1 MALLS
6 VQNLSM
12 EFPQQLLFSGV
23 SLEIGERDKLGFIG
37 ANGVGKTTLFKIITG
52 ELEPT
57 DGNVAVGRECKIG
70 YMEQHACKRPEN
82 TIFDEL
88 LTVFAPLIELEKQ
101 LEQVNSQ
108 LEAGRCDDE
117 LVLRQMNLREAFERD
132 GGLTY
137 KSRAASALMGLGF
150 SEEVFSRPVKTLSG
164 GQLSKLSL
172 AKLLLS
178 GANLLLLDEPTNHLD
193 ISSCRWL
200 EGFIRDFPGAV
211 IVISHDR
218 YFLDSVTNRTIELEH
233 GKIRAYKGAYSEFMK
248 KKEAEQEAV
257 RRKYEAD
264 VKEIK
269 RIEGIIE
276 QQRRFGRERN
286 FITAESKQKQVDR
299 IKNQLEVPES
309 ELDSIHFKFTPK
321 EVSGNDVLICEGLS
335 KSFGDKKIFENVD
348 LHIRREERIF
358 LLGANG
364 CGKTTLL
371 KTLLGVYPADK
382 GLVKFGA
389 NVQPGYFDQVQGNLN
404 FENTAIDEIWND
416 HPNMTQ
422 TQVRTALGA
431 FLFHGDEVF
440 KKLGDLSGGERARIA
455 LLKLMLGGGNFLLLD
470 EPTNHLDTASRE
482 ALENTLL
489 DYSGTMLIIS
499 HDRYFINRLAT
510 KIITLMPEGIKE
522 YIGNYDDYLEKCEEG
537 SSLPKKQTAA
547 KSQSAAALDYKAKK
561 EYQSNKRKLQT
572 AIGRCEQE
580 IARIEDEKSELETEI
595 ASPEVASDFERLT
608 ELTEKLG
615 AAETELLE
623 RLDEWESLTTKL
635 ESEYS
640 E

>member
-12 EFPQQLLFSGV
+12 EFPQQLLFSGA

-52 ELEPT
+52 EIEPT

-88 LTVFAPLIELEKQ
+88 LTVFSPLIELEKQ
-101 LEQVNSQ
+101 LEQVNSE
-108 LEAGRCDDE
+108 LEAGSYDDE
-117 LVLRQMNLREAFERD
+117 LVLRQMQLREAFERD

-335 KSFGDKKIFENVD
+335 KSFGDKKIFENVN
-348 LHIRREERIF
+348 LHIRRGERIF

-404 FENTAIDEIWND
+404 FDNTAIDEIWND

-510 KIITLMPEGIKE
+510 KIITLLPEGIKE

-547 KSQSAAALDYKAKK
+547 KNQSAAALDYKAKK

-572 AIGRCEQE
+572 AISRCEQE
-580 IARIEDEKSELETEI
+580 IARIENEKSKLEAQL
-595 ASPEVASDFERLT
+595 ASPEVSSDFERLT

-615 AAETELLE
+615 VAETELLE
-623 RLDEWESLTTKL
+623 KLDEWESLTTKL

>member
-12 EFPQQLLFSGV
+12 EFPQQLLFSGA

-52 ELEPT
+52 EIEPT

-88 LTVFAPLIELEKQ
+88 LTVFSPLIELEKQ
-101 LEQVNSQ
+101 LEQVNSE
-108 LEAGRCDDE
+108 LEAGSYDDE
-117 LVLRQMNLREAFERD
+117 LVLRQMQLREAFERD

-335 KSFGDKKIFENVD
+335 KSFGDKKIFENVN
-348 LHIRREERIF
+348 LHIRRGERIF

-404 FENTAIDEIWND
+404 FENTTIDEIWND

-510 KIITLMPEGIKE
+510 KIITLLPEGIKE

-547 KSQSAAALDYKAKK
+547 KNQSAAALDYKAKK

-572 AIGRCEQE
+572 AISRCEQE
-580 IARIEDEKSELETEI
+580 IARIENEKSKLEAQL
-595 ASPEVASDFERLT
+595 ASPEVSSDFERLT

-615 AAETELLE
+615 VAETELLE
-623 RLDEWESLTTKL
+623 KLDEWESLTTKL

>member
-12 EFPQQLLFSGV
+12 EFPQQLLFSGA

-52 ELEPT
+52 EIEPT

-88 LTVFAPLIELEKQ
+88 LTVFSPLIELEKQ
-101 LEQVNSQ
+101 LEQVNSE
-108 LEAGRCDDE
+108 LEAGSCDDE
-117 LVLRQMNLREAFERD
+117 LVLRQMHLREALERD

-335 KSFGDKKIFENVD
+335 KSFGDKKIFENVN
-348 LHIRREERIF
+348 LHIRRGERIF

-404 FENTAIDEIWND
+404 FDNTAIDEIWND

-510 KIITLMPEGIKE
+510 KIITLLPEGIKE

-547 KSQSAAALDYKAKK
+547 KNQSAAALDYKAKK

-572 AIGRCEQE
+572 AISRCEQE
-580 IARIEDEKSELETEI
+580 IARIENEKSKLEAQL
-595 ASPEVASDFERLT
+595 ASPEVSSDFERLT

-615 AAETELLE
+615 VAETELLE
-623 RLDEWESLTTKL
+623 KLDEWESLTTKL

>member
-12 EFPQQLLFSGV
+12 EFPQQLLFSGA

-52 ELEPT
+52 EIEPT

-88 LTVFAPLIELEKQ
+88 LTVFSPLIELEKQ
-101 LEQVNSQ
+101 LEQVNSE
-108 LEAGRCDDE
+108 LEAGSYDDE
-117 LVLRQMNLREAFERD
+117 LVLRQMHLREAFERD

-335 KSFGDKKIFENVD
+335 KSFGDKKIFENVN
-348 LHIRREERIF
+348 LHIRRGERIF

-404 FENTAIDEIWND
+404 FDNTAIDEIWND

-510 KIITLMPEGIKE
+510 KIITLLPEGIKE

-547 KSQSAAALDYKAKK
+547 KNQSAAALDYKAKK

-572 AIGRCEQE
+572 AISRCEQE
-580 IARIEDEKSELETEI
+580 IARIENEKSKLEAQL
-595 ASPEVASDFERLT
+595 ASPEVSSDFERLT

-615 AAETELLE
+615 VAETELLE
-623 RLDEWESLTTKL
+623 KLDEWESLTTKL

>member
-52 ELEPT
+52 EIEPT

-88 LTVFAPLIELEKQ
+88 LTVFSPLIELENE
-101 LEQVNSQ
+101 LEMVNTQ
-108 LEAGRCDDE
+108 LEAGSCDDE
-117 LVLRQMNLREAFERD
+117 LVLRQMHLREAFERD

-150 SEEVFSRPVKTLSG
+150 SEEVFSRTVKTLSG

-335 KSFGDKKIFENVD
+335 KSFGEKKIFENVN
-348 LHIRREERIF
+348 LHIRRGERIF

-510 KIITLMPEGIKE
+510 KIITLLPEGIKE
-522 YIGNYDDYLEKCEEG
+522 YIGNYDAYLEKCEEG

-547 KSQSAAALDYKAKK
+547 KSQSAAARDYKAKK

-572 AIGRCEQE
+572 AISRCEQE
-580 IARIEDEKSELETEI
+580 ITKIEAEKSKLETEI
-595 ASPEVASDFERLT
+595 ASPEAASDFERLT

>member
-12 EFPQQLLFSGV
+12 EFPQQLLFSGA

-52 ELEPT
+52 EIEPT

-82 TIFDEL
+82 TIFAEL
-88 LTVFAPLIELEKQ
+88 LTVFSPLIELEKQ
-101 LEQVNSQ
+101 LEQVNSE
-108 LEAGRCDDE
+108 LEAGSYDDE
-117 LVLRQMNLREAFERD
+117 LVLRQMQLREAFERD

-335 KSFGDKKIFENVD
+335 KSFGDKKIFENVN
-348 LHIRREERIF
+348 LHIRRGERIF

-404 FENTAIDEIWND
+404 FENTTIDEIWND

-510 KIITLMPEGIKE
+510 KIITLLPEGIKE

-547 KSQSAAALDYKAKK
+547 KNQSAAALDYKAKK

-572 AIGRCEQE
+572 AISRCEQE
-580 IARIEDEKSELETEI
+580 IARIENEKSKLEAQL
-595 ASPEVASDFERLT
+595 ASPEVSSDFERLT

-615 AAETELLE
+615 VAETELLE
-623 RLDEWESLTTKL
+623 KLDEWESLTTKL